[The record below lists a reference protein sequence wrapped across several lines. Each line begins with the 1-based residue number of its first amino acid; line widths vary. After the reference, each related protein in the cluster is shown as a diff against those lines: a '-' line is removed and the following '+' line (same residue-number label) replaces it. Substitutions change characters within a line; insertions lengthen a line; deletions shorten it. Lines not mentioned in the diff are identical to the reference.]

1 MATRWVPARRLLPAL
16 TLVAVLGACVPPTA
30 PPPPPTAFTSIAPPQ
45 GATPGAAD
53 EWYWAPAPNGRA
65 VTLGVFRPT
74 GPRPIPPPS
83 TTTSTQPPVTSTQPP
98 VTTTQPPVTTTTA
111 PELVTTTTAPE
122 VTTTSAPEP
131 PPASVGAATPTFVRP
146 TPVGPKGRPPTL
158 LILNGGDG
166 FRRGYETLAH
176 RFVAQGFI
184 AIVGCWYEQPTP
196 LAKRV
201 NGIACVNGPSW
212 KGMNASSVADL
223 DALVAAAA
231 FVPDVD
237 TARLAILGHSYGGG
251 VALLRA
257 AAGRPE
263 PVISSSGF
271 IARYPTY
278 DGGLPTDQY
287 AAERAG
293 GIHSPVLVI
302 HGRADPITP
311 MGQAY
316 AFVAAMPTSNPPTTD
331 YFAAPASHMFPWQS
345 EQLSDRPGAPMWQLY
360 VQDISAWIYAQF
372 G

>member
-1 MATRWVPARRLLPAL
+1 MATCWASARRMLPAL
-16 TLVAVLGACVPPTA
+16 ALVAILGACVPPTT
-30 PPPPPTAFTSIAPPQ
+30 PPPPPTAFASIAPPQ

-74 GPRPIPPPS
+74 GPGPIPPAS
-83 TTTSTQPPVTSTQPP
+83 TTTTTQPP
-98 VTTTQPPVTTTTA
+98 VTTTQPPEPVTTTIA
-111 PELVTTTTAPE
+111 PEAT
-122 VTTTSAPEP
+122 TTTSAPEP
-131 PPASVGAATPTFVRP
+131 PSGSVASESPFVRP
-146 TPVGPKGRPPTL
+146 IPAGPKGRPPTL
-158 LILNGGDG
+158 MILNGGDG
-166 FRRGYETLAH
+166 FRRGYETLAQ
-176 RFVAQGFI
+176 RFAAQGFI
-184 AIVGCWYEQPTP
+184 VIVGCWYEHPTP
-196 LAKRV
+196 LAQRV

-223 DALVAAAA
+223 DALVAAASL
-231 FVPDVD
+231 VPDVD
-237 TARLAILGHSYGGG
+237 TARLAILGHSYGAG

-271 IARYPTY
+271 IARFPTY

-293 GIHSPVLVI
+293 GIHAPVLVM

-316 AFVAAMPTSNPPTTD
+316 AFVAAMPSSNPPTTD

-345 EQLSDRPGAPMWQLY
+345 EQLSDRPGAPMSQLY
-360 VQDISAWIYAQF
+360 IEDISAWVHAQF